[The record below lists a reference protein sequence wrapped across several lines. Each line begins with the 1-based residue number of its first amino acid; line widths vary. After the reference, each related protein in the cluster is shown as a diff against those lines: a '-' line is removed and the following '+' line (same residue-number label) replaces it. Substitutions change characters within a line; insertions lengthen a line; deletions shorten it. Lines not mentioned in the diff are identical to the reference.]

1 MNTIIVLN
9 EVDIRI
15 CLSEKVKITEALG
28 VCVCVCV
35 CVRGGSCSL
44 APSK

>member
-28 VCVCVCV
+28 VCVCV
-35 CVRGGSCSL
+35 GGGGVG
-44 APSK
+44 